1 MANEVQTW
9 SAIEDDG
16 FIGLVGPILT
26 CDQDPFHYRFDAVTK
41 HKNRAGFVQGG
52 MLMTFADR
60 AMGTAA
66 RSHVP
71 DRRQSTVQ
79 FDMQFMRAVRI
90 GETVDIKCEVLKETR
105 TLIFLEGKLTVEG
118 EVVAA
123 ARGVW
128 KIIRG

>member
-1 MANEVQTW
+1 MTDDSMTW
-9 SAIEDDG
+9 SALEDDG
-16 FIGLVGPILT
+16 FINLVGPIEA
-26 CDQDPFHYRFDAVTK
+26 CNENPFRYRFHAERK

-66 RSHVP
+66 RSHAP

-79 FDMQFMRAVRI
+79 FDMQFMRAVRL
-90 GETVDIKCEVLKETR
+90 GEVVEIRCEVLKETR
-105 TLIFLEGKLTVEG
+105 TLIFLDGKLTVAG
-118 EVVAA
+118 EIVAA

-128 KIIRG
+128 KIIHS